1 MVEKTECGVRSA
13 ECGVRSA
20 KFGVRSLS
28 QLKCFFRFGGDFCRR
43 LLLDSVFSTLW
54 GHKVE
59 KTESSNNRAQ
69 IVYNQIHQ
77 CLTEKGMN
85 Y

>member
-1 MVEKTECGVRSA
+1 MKDYLQL
-13 ECGVRSA
+13 A
-20 KFGVRSLS
+20 KFGNKKILTHQWWRTIRRCIHRS
-28 QLKCFFRFGGDFCRR
+28 
-43 LLLDSVFSTLW
+43 TATW

-59 KTESSNNRAQ
+59 KTESSNNQAQ